1 MSIEELDRMPK
12 RVRER
17 YLEMVRRIPPGR
29 KFRQAFEYTDLI
41 RGIMVAGIR
50 AQHPDI
56 SDDGIR
62 EEMRKRIL
70 PPDLR
75 RKAYG

>member
-1 MSIEELDRMPK
+1 MPE
-12 RVRER
+12 RVREK
-17 YLEMVRRIPPGR
+17 YLEMVRHIPPGR

-41 RGIMVAGIR
+41 RSIMVAGIR
-50 AQHPDI
+50 AQHPGI
-56 SDDGIR
+56 SDDEVR
-62 EEMRKRIL
+62 EEMRRRIL